1 MVSAT
6 PRFALS
12 CETTESC
19 ESRPPGMPPRR
30 SRFWIRNP
38 LTGSYEL
45 ACYNPTIPGVK
56 RMDTLSR
63 LMKAIRERLFSD
75 TDQATWCEVERS
87 TLQTLG
93 YPERDFRRLLSV
105 ANEQHQ
111 RSFETRRVLRGVPT
125 NQIVREMR
133 ALQDDQVPPKIIGW

>member
-1 MVSAT
+1 
-6 PRFALS
+6 
-12 CETTESC
+12 
-19 ESRPPGMPPRR
+19 
-30 SRFWIRNP
+30 
-38 LTGSYEL
+38 
-45 ACYNPTIPGVK
+45 
-56 RMDTLSR
+56 MDTLSR
-63 LMKAIRERLFSD
+63 LMKAIRERHFFD

-93 YPERDFRRLLSV
+93 YPERDFRRLLFV

-111 RSFETRRVLRGVPT
+111 RSFETFDWWWQIKKRVLRGVPT